1 MGFKGVRSADPSPE
15 QIAAMTA
22 IIRRNWDKKEK
33 RIRDERPVYRVPVFS
48 SAILQL
54 EPPVVRLY

>member
-1 MGFKGVRSADPSPE
+1 MGLKGVRSADPSPE

-33 RIRDERPVYRVPVFS
+33 RIRDERQPYRVPVFS
-48 SAILQL
+48 PASLSL
-54 EPPVVRLY
+54 EPPTVKLY